1 MCRLFVLS
9 SLILLLILLLLHS
22 SLELRIEKKE
32 NFTNHKS
39 KSYNFVYL
47 RSNRNRDSFQC
58 NKQKLWGSNVEAQYI
73 LDLLENLN
81 LNLNKISSNVDDLPK
96 EIDILAYSSNVYN
109 YETIKNIV
117 DKNKIKIIFHLS
129 DENGDR
135 KIYDNIFKKIPLVYR
150 QYRFEKYNN
159 NSKNIKYLPLGYHC
173 WDKNYIKTNVKPIE
187 NRKYKW
193 CFMGSPKNNR
203 AQDFKILKEN
213 IKPYFNE
220 RTKAGENTKISN
232 DSIFTICP
240 IGNVN
245 IECYRQYG
253 ALLNGSIP
261 ILIAPPNKFKEIYN
275 YFDIPPPFINVENIH
290 ECIDKINSL
299 LKDKNHLQNL
309 QNKHL
314 EWHRNLKEKISSNV
328 FQILSK

>member
-1 MCRLFVLS
+1 MNRLAVLYI
-9 SLILLLILLLLHS
+9 LILILISIYIIRFLK
-22 SLELRIEKKE
+22 IGNQE
-32 NFTNHKS
+32 NFENSES
-39 KSYNFVYL
+39 KSYNLVFL
-47 RSNRNRDSFQC
+47 RSHKNRDSFEC
-58 NKQKLWGSNVEAQYI
+58 DKNELWGPDTDAEYI

-81 LNLNKISSNVDDLPK
+81 LKKISCNLEDLP
-96 EIDILAYSSNVYN
+96 ENIDILAYSSNVYN

-220 RTKAGENTKISN
+220 RTKAGENTQIFN

-240 IGNVN
+240 MGNVN
-245 IECYRQYG
+245 IECSRQYA

-261 ILIAPPNKFKEIYN
+261 ILIASPNKFKEIYN
-275 YFDIPPPFINVENIH
+275 YFDIPPPFINVENVH

-299 LKDKNHLQNL
+299 LKDKKQLQDL

-314 EWHRNLKEKISSNV
+314 EWHRNIKAKISSNIS
-328 FQILSK
+328 QILSK